1 MEDHVMKEASVIG
14 LGTMGATLARLL
26 LRSGYGVTVWNRTS
40 TKADPLL
47 REGAVLAPSAAAAA
61 AASPAV
67 VMCVYDYKAANE
79 ILGAQSF
86 DGALSGRVLVHLT
99 TGSPKEA
106 RDLERWTRKR
116 SAEYL
121 DGAIQ
126 AAPSQ
131 MGKPDTPILISGDE
145 DAFRRSEPLLKVLGG
160 NLTYLGADAGAAS
173 AMDAAT
179 LSYVYGAM
187 LGFIHGARVCEVEGF
202 RVDKYGDIVAAISP
216 SFGEF
221 FRHEGKVIQSGRL
234 HGFRKPAQDLDRS
247 HRAARGSRARERD
260 QRRFSRFRLGPLPAR
275 GGRRPRRRGGRG
287 AHQAAALSATSFAS
301 RGEWRRC
308 RATSPSSGRSAR

>member
-1 MEDHVMKEASVIG
+1 MEDHMMKEASVIG

-221 FRHEGKVIQSGRL
+221 FRHEGKVIQSGDFTVSESPLKISIEATARL
-234 HGFRKPAQDLDRS
+234 EDLARASGINADFPAFVSDLFQ
-247 HRAARGSRARERD
+247 RAAGAG
-260 QRRFSRFRLGPLPAR
+260 LGDEE
-275 GGRRPRRRGGRG
+275 
-287 AHQAAALSATSFAS
+287 AAALIKLL
-301 RGEWRRC
+301 R
-308 RATSPSSGRSAR
+308 